1 MPKRNGTETAPD
13 GEISFEE
20 SQQWQLNVLSQ
31 KEEECRLL
39 QELDKIHGG
48 PSRTDLNGELRCPRA
63 WDSLYCWEAANAGE
77 IVSAPCPE
85 YVFMFNR
92 SEEVSRYCT
101 ENGTWF
107 VHPGTNKPW
116 SNYSMCLGGKV
127 VNSDGEA
134 MQDSL
139 IMEWL
144 PIIKT
149 ISQVGYSLSMCT
161 LIIAFLILISIK
173 KLRCPRNTL
182 HVNLFLSFM
191 LRAFMALLKDSL
203 FIDGIGLPQSIVDGT
218 IFSAEKSNWECKLVT
233 TLWQYFI
240 VANYSWILM
249 EGLYLHNLIF
259 LAPFSDSSAITLYV
273 LLGWGL
279 PIPVIISWVVC
290 RINFDDSLCWTTH
303 HNNANLFLI
312 VRIPII
318 VTIVLNFLFFVNIT
332 RVLLVKLQ
340 SAVSI
345 ETRKYRKW
353 AKSTLVLVP
362 LFGVHYM
369 LFVGMSYYWGIN
381 PLIEVIWL
389 FCDQLFASF
398 QGFCVAILYCLLNGE
413 VRSEITKKWRG
424 WRSESESKN
433 VWVPLHHITSRF
445 NHHRSTQE
453 MGMSGTSMAG
463 VLSNCT
469 AAVKQPLTAADNTNP
484 RRLDREFTE
493 EHQIEITQGD

>member
-318 VTIVLNFLFFVNIT
+318 VTIV
-332 RVLLVKLQ
+332 
-340 SAVSI
+340 
-345 ETRKYRKW
+345 
-353 AKSTLVLVP
+353 
-362 LFGVHYM
+362 
-369 LFVGMSYYWGIN
+369 
-381 PLIEVIWL
+381 
-389 FCDQLFASF
+389 
-398 QGFCVAILYCLLNGE
+398 GFCVAILYCLLNGE